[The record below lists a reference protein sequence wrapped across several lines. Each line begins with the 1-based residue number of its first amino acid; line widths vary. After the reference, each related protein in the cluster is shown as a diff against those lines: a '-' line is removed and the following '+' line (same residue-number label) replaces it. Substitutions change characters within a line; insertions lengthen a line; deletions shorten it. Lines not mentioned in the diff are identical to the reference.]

1 MNGLLVDLLDAS
13 RERQIA
19 APTGDVARNPRPS
32 LLRSLRGRQRL
43 SLLAEFK
50 RSSPSHA
57 GLALHADLQ
66 QQVRSY
72 AEAGAA
78 GLSVLTEPTRFQGNL
93 QDLRAAVATT
103 SLPVL
108 RKDFLVRPEQV
119 AESVAHGA
127 SAVLLIARCLPGAQ
141 LHEMVAACEQFGA
154 EMLIECHDEQDLDRA
169 LPISDAVLGINN
181 RDLDSLVVDRSV
193 FVRLARTVP
202 VDRVLVAE
210 SGYTDPEQLQEL
222 HGLADAVLIGTAL
235 MRGCGAA
242 TFLRGRQS

>member
-1 MNGLLVDLLDAS
+1 VNGVLIDLLDAS

-19 APTGDVARNPRPS
+19 EPVDGQVRRQRPS
-32 LLRSLRGRQRL
+32 LLRSLRGRQTV
-43 SLLAEFK
+43 SLVAEFK

-57 GLALHADLQ
+57 GLALHADLE

-78 GLSVLTEPTRFQGNL
+78 ALSVLTEPTRFQGNL

-119 AESVAHGA
+119 QESVRHGA

-141 LHEMVAACEQFGA
+141 LLEMVAACEQFGA
-154 EMLIECHDEQDLDRA
+154 EMLIECHDEADLERT
-169 LPISDAVLGINN
+169 LPIEGAVLGINN

-193 FVRLARTVP
+193 FLRLATLVP
-202 VDRVLVAE
+202 EDRVLVAE
-210 SGYTDPEQLQEL
+210 SGYTDPEQLREL

-235 MRGCGAA
+235 MRGRGVRP
-242 TFLRGRQS
+242 FLRGGQS